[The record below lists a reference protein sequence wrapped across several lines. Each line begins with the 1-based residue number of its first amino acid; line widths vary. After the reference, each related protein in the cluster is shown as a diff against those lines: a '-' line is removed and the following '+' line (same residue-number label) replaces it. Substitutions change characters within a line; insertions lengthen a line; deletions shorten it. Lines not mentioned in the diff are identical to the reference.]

1 MKKEWSV
8 VLLGL
13 VMAFFSI
20 PAPGQALDNLKVV
33 TRAPVDIASTVKLP
47 PQDVISLLLPR
58 QRLSGTLGDYAAEPR
73 NKNGRVDVPRLLSA
87 IQAAHMNMHDFLI
100 WRAKTDWED
109 CQAFAAQARQRH
121 CKVWITLVPPSE
133 PPASQP
139 FGADYI
145 RWADEIGKLSQKND
159 NIAGVVIDDFWTPQN
174 RSLFTPQYAAKFAAT
189 LRRHNPGLAFLP
201 TIYWKTV
208 GDKKFIKDFAS
219 SIDGI
224 MFPYA
229 DLQSA
234 KNLPSQLDACR
245 KWLGPGKLLFVNVYA
260 TGSSGTGEKG
270 PRSTQYLRDM
280 LSISREKS
288 DGIRVYLLPK
298 ADLKDYRFTVTADL
312 FGKWNSK

>member
-1 MKKEWSV
+1 MKKESSLV
-8 VLLGL
+8 PLAL
-13 VMAFFSI
+13 VMVFMSI
-20 PAPGQALDNLKVV
+20 PAAGQTLDNLKAA
-33 TRAPVDIASTVKLP
+33 THAPADIASIAKLP
-47 PQDVISLLLPR
+47 APEVISSLLAK
-58 QRLSGTLGDYAAEPR
+58 QRMTGTLGDYAAEPR
-73 NKNGRVDVPRLLSA
+73 NKDGRVDVPRLLSA
-87 IQAAHMNMHDFLI
+87 IQAAHMNTHDFLI
-100 WRAKTDWED
+100 WHAKTDWDD

-139 FGADYI
+139 FGTDYI
-145 RWADEIGKLSQKND
+145 RWADEIGKFSQKFD
-159 NIAGVVIDDFWTPQN
+159 NITGVVIDDFWTPQN

-208 GDKKFIKDFAS
+208 GDKKFIKDFAP

-234 KNLPSQLDACR
+234 KALPAQLDACR
-245 KWLGPGKLLFVNVYA
+245 KWLGPGKLLLVNVYA

-270 PRSTQYLRDM
+270 PRSAQYLRDM
-280 LSISREKS
+280 LTISREKS

-298 ADLKDYRFTVTADL
+298 ADPKDYRFSITADL
-312 FGKWNSK
+312 FGKWNPK